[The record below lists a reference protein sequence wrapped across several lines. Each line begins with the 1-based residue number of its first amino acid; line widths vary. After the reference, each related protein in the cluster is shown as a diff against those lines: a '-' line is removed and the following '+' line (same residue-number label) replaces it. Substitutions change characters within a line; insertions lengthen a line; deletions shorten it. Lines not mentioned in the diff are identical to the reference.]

1 VKDIFWLMKKIL
13 KVTFS
18 KKRNIVIYFGVP
30 LIGIFI
36 SFLVYGNAGSQVLKV
51 GVVDQDRETIAN
63 DTVRFLTNLQNVH
76 VEKINERTVN
86 EKIANGTLD
95 CVIILNKGFSESIL
109 SGKPGSI
116 QITALKGEE
125 VTGLVKSYLY
135 QYLDNIILIVKA
147 SSGDK
152 NTFEKMYMNY
162 QKGHFK
168 LSTESLKD
176 TSKDKKMTYQTLG
189 FLIMIMLMSAGN
201 FSEIIIKEKENR
213 TYFRLLSSPI
223 SARKY
228 LLSNI
233 AVSLLVMIV
242 QILCTLFFVTTIF
255 QIDMYVSFWQMTAV
269 LVLFAVVAIGLSLM
283 LVSFASSSA
292 SVNAL
297 QNLVATPTCLLAGCF
312 WPVEIM
318 PKAVQKLADFL
329 PQRWTLDTISKLQQG
344 NHFDTLYLNY
354 LILAVFAVAFFLV
367 AVYKFGKSNSVKN
380 FV

>member
-1 VKDIFWLMKKIL
+1 MKDIFWLMKKIL

-30 LIGIFI
+30 LIGILI
-36 SFLVYGNAGSQVLKV
+36 SFLVYGNPGSQVLKV
-51 GVVDQDRETIAN
+51 GVVNQDRHVIAN
-63 DTVRFLTNLQNVH
+63 DTVRFLANLQNVN
-76 VEKINERTVN
+76 VEKINNSTVN
-86 EKIANGTLD
+86 EKISNGALD
-95 CVIILNKGFSESIL
+95 CVIILNKGFSERII
-109 SGKPGSI
+109 SGKPANV
-116 QITALKGEE
+116 QIVAIKGEE
-125 VTGLVKSYLY
+125 VTGFVKSYLY
-135 QYLDNIILIVKA
+135 QYLDNIILIGKA
-147 SSGDK
+147 SSGDT
-152 NTFEKMYMNY
+152 NIFEKMYTNY
-162 QKGHFK
+162 QQDHFK
-168 LSTESLKD
+168 LSTDSLKD
-176 TSKDKKMTYQTLG
+176 TSKSKRMTYQTIG
-189 FLIMIMLMSAGN
+189 FLLMIMLMSAGN

-223 SARKY
+223 NARTY
-228 LLSNI
+228 VLSNI
-233 AVSLLVMIV
+233 AVSLLVMIA
-242 QILCTLFFVTTIF
+242 QILCTLFFVTAIF
-255 QIDMYVSFWQMTAV
+255 HIDMFVSFWQMTAV